1 MSQENVEIVRRIY
14 GEGLIDR
21 DPKRFVNDFAAP
33 DIEYVNPPEAADP
46 GIRRGRAE
54 VMLALRRARQSSAS
68 YRHELHE
75 LFDLGDAVVAA
86 VSRHAGPASS
96 SEIQEVAHTWTF
108 RDGKVVRFERGRNLE
123 AALEAAGMQE

>member
-1 MSQENVEIVRRIY
+1 MSEENAEIVRRIY

-33 DIEYVNPPEAADP
+33 DIEYVNPPEAVDP

-54 VMLALRRARQSSAS
+54 VMLALRRARQSSAL

-75 LFDLGDAVVAA
+75 LFDLGDTVVAA

-96 SEIQEVAHTWTF
+96 SEIQEEAHTWTF
-108 RDGKVVRFERGRNLE
+108 REGKLARFERGPNLE
-123 AALEAAGMQE
+123 DALEAARPD